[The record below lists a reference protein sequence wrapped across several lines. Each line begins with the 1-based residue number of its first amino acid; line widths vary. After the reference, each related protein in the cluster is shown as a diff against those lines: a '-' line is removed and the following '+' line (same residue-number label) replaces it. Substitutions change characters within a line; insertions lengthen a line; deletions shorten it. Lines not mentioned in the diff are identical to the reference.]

1 MPAQRLTPPT
11 SDPQRRPIS
20 LTLVATLLLLLCLL
34 LLASPLLH
42 AQRSAVAAR
51 TVAASTEEM
60 ADAGPLPVSE
70 PMEITLHLAQTD
82 DQAAALDALLAEQTT
97 PAAAGYHH
105 WLTPAEFGQQFGAS
119 DEHLAALTAWAEA
132 QGLSVSSVSPA
143 RTRLVL
149 TGTAGQIEAAFSTDL
164 HRLSVSGQPH
174 FGAVTEPSLPAD
186 ISSLVTS
193 ISGMD
198 DLPKLRPTTV
208 SSLTGTSLL
217 SDPMAA
223 AASLIDSNTS
233 AVLTISTASCSTDLT
248 TFEQS
253 AYRDLFRQAN
263 AQGITIVATSSCG
276 TRGTGSFPA
285 SLAEVTAVTTAPA
298 DVAVSGIAPR
308 PGWQSAPGL
317 PADGMRQEPDLV
329 TSSAAAFTEAVSEI
343 LTKTKARQGNLNRN
357 LYALAPLPGLFTQPD
372 ATATTEA
379 GTWEPHTGLGMVD
392 LKALV
397 KAYAS
402 GTISTTTSPVSSN
415 IYIPTYG
422 QSITLTST
430 VTPASYGTSA
440 PSGTVTFTSSSQ
452 GMLGS
457 SSISNGVATLTI
469 ATLPVGAYNV
479 IATYSGDSGYAP
491 SSSNAPAGVTVGI
504 NPATVTAT
512 VSPTNNVPYGATA
525 TVTATVSLTNSTI
538 PPTGNVTAQFESAG
552 ITYNNTLSPNVGSN
566 TATTNIPMSVPP
578 PGTWEISVT
587 CVGSTNFQCQS
598 PARIQSFTSVKGN
611 SNVTVTVLP
620 AAPQAGQPIA
630 LTATV
635 GNAGNGTGIY
645 TFSGSVSFYDNGK
658 LIATAA
664 VATNQ
669 ATTTKTL
676 AGNATHNIVATYTG
690 DANWN
695 PSSSTGAAV
704 TPAILASSLILSTNV
719 GNAASTLAGVNIVFT
734 GSVTTNVAN
743 TAGPTGTVAFYDTF
757 NGGVVQLGTPSVLVP
772 NGPTEAIALLSTT
785 GLIAGTHRIYGV
797 YSGDDNFAPATSPV
811 LTLTVADYGLTM
823 VPSALTLAGGTS
835 GNVTM
840 LLNISGGFLGSVS
853 FGCTPPAGSEATC
866 SFSPASLSSGGVTTM
881 TINTTAA
888 SSSTSTSQAR
898 PAARRPGAWQVGS
911 TLTLASLFVI
921 VVPRRRRSFTRSLT
935 RTMTGSLLAFLMA
948 CVLLGAAGCGAGTTS
963 TPANTAPS
971 NPGNLGTPLGTMNFE
986 VTAAGTNGINTSR
999 HTYQYQVTVQ

>member
-11 SDPQRRPIS
+11 SDPQRKPPS

-51 TVAASTEEM
+51 TVSASTTDV
-60 ADAGPLPVSE
+60 ADAGPLPISE
-70 PMEITLHLAQTD
+70 PMEITLRLAQTEE
-82 DQAAALDALLAEQTT
+82 QAAALDALLAEQTT
-97 PAAAGYHH
+97 AAASGYHR

-119 DEHLAALTAWAEA
+119 DEQLAAMTAWAEA

-149 TGTAGQIEAAFSTDL
+149 TGTAGQIEAAFSTVL
-164 HRLSVSGQPH
+164 HRLSVSGQTH
-174 FGAVTEPSLPAD
+174 FGAVTEPSLPAELGRWV
-186 ISSLVTS
+186 SSV
-193 ISGMD
+193 SGLD
-198 DLPKLRPTTV
+198 DLPKPRPTTV

-217 SDPMAA
+217 SDPLAA

-233 AVLTISTASCSTDLT
+233 AVLTISTASCSRDLT
-248 TFEQS
+248 VAEMS

-285 SLAEVTAVTTAPA
+285 SLAEVTAITTAPA
-298 DVAVSGIAPR
+298 DVAVAGITPR
-308 PGWQSAPGL
+308 PSWQSAPGL
-317 PADGMRQEPDLV
+317 PADGMRQEPDLL
-329 TSSAAAFTEAVSEI
+329 TNSAAAFTEAVSAI
-343 LTKTKARQGNLNRN
+343 LTKTNARQGNLNRN

-372 ATATTEA
+372 ATATTQA
-379 GTWEPHTGLGMVD
+379 GTWEPHTGLGTVD

-397 KAYAS
+397 KAYGS
-402 GTISTTTSPVSSN
+402 GVATTTTSLVSTN
-415 IYIPTYG
+415 YNTTYG
-422 QSITLTST
+422 QQITLTSN
-430 VTPASYGTSA
+430 VASSGSGATS
-440 PSGTVTFTSSSQ
+440 PSGTVTFASPTQ
-452 GMLGS
+452 GTIGS
-457 SSISNGVATLTI
+457 SSVSNGVATLTL
-469 ATLPVGAYNV
+469 ATLPVGTDN
-479 IATYSGDSGYAP
+479 IMATYSGDSAYA
-491 SSSNAPAGVTVGI
+491 SSSSSSIGVYVMIANATI
-504 NPATVTAT
+504 TAI

-525 TVTATVSLTNSTI
+525 TVTATVNLPNSTI
-538 PPTGNVTAQFESAG
+538 APGGNVTAQFESAG
-552 ITYNNTLSPNVGSN
+552 ITYSNTLSPNVGSN
-566 TATTNIPMSVPP
+566 TATTNIAMSVPP

-587 CVGSTNFQCQS
+587 CEGSTNFQCQS
-598 PARIQSFTSVKGN
+598 PALIRGFTSVKGN
-611 SNVTVTVLP
+611 SNVTVSVLP
-620 AAPQAGQPIA
+620 AAPQAGQPTA

-676 AGNATHNIVATYTG
+676 SGNATHNIVATYTG

-704 TPAILASSLILSTNV
+704 TPTILASSLVLSTNV

-785 GLIAGTHRIYGV
+785 GLMAGTHRIYGV
-797 YSGDDNFAPATSPV
+797 YSGDDNFATATSPV

-823 VPSALTLAGGTS
+823 VPSALTLTGGTS

-840 LLNISGGFLGSVS
+840 LLNISGGFAGSVS

-888 SSSTSTSQAR
+888 STTTSRAQ

-911 TLTLASLFVI
+911 TLTLASLFGI

-935 RTMTGSLLAFLMA
+935 RSLTGSVLAFLMA
-948 CVLLGAAGCGAGTTS
+948 CVLIGAAGCGAGTTS
-963 TPANTAPS
+963 TPVSTTP

>member
-1 MPAQRLTPPT
+1 MRAQPIIHPT
-11 SDPQRRPIS
+11 SNFQRRPPS
-20 LTLVATLLLLLCLL
+20 LTVAATLVLLLWMFLL
-34 LLASPLLH
+34 SSPLLR

-51 TVAASTEEM
+51 IVSGAVADLS
-60 ADAGPLPVSE
+60 DAGPLPVSE
-70 PMEITLHLAQTD
+70 PMEITLRLVQTD
-82 DQAAALDALLAEQTT
+82 EQAAALEALLTEQTD

-119 DEHLAALTAWAEA
+119 DEHLAAITAWAEA

-143 RTRLVL
+143 RTRVVL
-149 TGTAGQIEAAFSTDL
+149 TGTAGQVGTAFATDL
-164 HRLSVSGQPH
+164 HRLSVSGQPR
-174 FGAVTEPSLPAD
+174 FGAVTEPSLPAEMAGLV
-186 ISSLVTS
+186 SSV
-193 ISGMD
+193 SGLD
-198 DLPKLRPTTV
+198 DLPKPRPTTV

-217 SDPMAA
+217 SDPLAA
-223 AASLIDSNTS
+223 AGSLIDSNTS

-248 TFEQS
+248 PVERS

-276 TRGTGSFPA
+276 TRGAGSFPA
-285 SLAEVTAVTTAPA
+285 SLSEVTAVTTAPA
-298 DVAVSGIAPR
+298 DVGVKGIDPR

-317 PADGMRQEPDLV
+317 PADRMRQEPDLL
-329 TSSAAAFTEAVSEI
+329 TSSAGAFAEAVSAI
-343 LTKTKARQGNLNRN
+343 ITKTDARQGNLNRN

-372 ATATTEA
+372 ATSASEA
-379 GTWEPHTGLGMVD
+379 GKWETATGLGMVD

-397 KAYAS
+397 KAYSS
-402 GTISTTTSPVSSN
+402 GLASTTTSLISTN
-415 IYIPTYG
+415 YNTTYG
-422 QSITLTST
+422 QQVTLTSN
-430 VTPASYGTSA
+430 VSASSYGASA
-440 PSGTVTFTSSSQ
+440 PSGTVTFTSPAL
-452 GMLGS
+452 GTIGS
-457 SSISNGVATLTI
+457 SSVSNGVATLTV
-469 ATLPVGAYNV
+469 ATLPVGTDNIV
-479 IATYSGDSGYAP
+479 ATYSGDSSYA
-491 SSSNAPAGVTVGI
+491 SSSSSSIGVYVMIANATI
-504 NPATVTAT
+504 TAV

-525 TVTATVSLTNSTI
+525 TVTATVNLPNSTI
-538 PPTGNVTAQFESAG
+538 PPTGNVSAQFESAG
-552 ITYNNTLSPNVGSN
+552 VTYSNTLSPNTGSN
-566 TATTNIPMSVPP
+566 TATANIAMSVPP

-587 CVGSTNFQCQS
+587 CEGSTNFQCQS
-598 PARIQSFTSVKGN
+598 PARIKAFTSVKGN
-611 SNVTVTVLP
+611 SNVTISVSP
-620 AAPQAGQPIA
+620 AAPQAGQPIQ

-635 GNAGNGTGIY
+635 GNAGNGTGTY

-658 LIATAA
+658 LLATAA

-676 AGNATHNIVATYTG
+676 SGNTTHNIVAAYTG

-695 PSSSTGAAV
+695 PSSSTAAAV
-704 TPAILASSLILSTNV
+704 TPTILASSLILSSNV

-785 GLIAGTHRIYGV
+785 GLLAGTHNIYGV
-797 YSGDDNFAPATSPV
+797 YSGDDNFATATSPV

-823 VPSALTLAGGTS
+823 VPSTLTLTGGTS

-840 LLNISGGFLGSVS
+840 LLNISGGFSGSVS

-888 SSSTSTSQAR
+888 SSGTSTGQV
-898 PAARRPGAWQVGS
+898 RPGMRRSGGWQVGS
-911 TLTLASLFVI
+911 TLALASLFV
-921 VVPRRRRSFTRSLT
+921 VALPRRRRSLS
-935 RTMTGSLLAFLMA
+935 GSVLAFLMA
-948 CVLLGAAGCGAGTTS
+948 CVLLGAAGCGAGTMS
-963 TPANTAPS
+963 TPVTTAPTGT
-971 NPGNLGTPLGTMNFE
+971 GNLGTPLGTMNFQL
-986 VTAAGTNGINTSR
+986 TAAGTNGVNTSR